1 MGRVDVERA
10 SAPGLTGMPV
20 ALGKDVLIHFETRA
34 TRPPVFRITQALIS
48 DAIAR
53 NRATVTTSLGEDLK
67 DMSWLATAGGF
78 VTSLDVLCDP
88 SFPLRDLP
96 RVAPKLRWIH
106 VTGAGIEPLLP
117 LDWLPPDVSL
127 TNNSGV
133 HVEKIRES
141 AAMMLLMLNA
151 RLPAIVS
158 NQRKAS
164 WQQLFSPA
172 IAGRTVL
179 VIGVGDMGG
188 AVAAA
193 ARHYKLRVL
202 GVRRSGGAHPDVE
215 RMYRPDELDAAL
227 PLADFIVLA
236 APLTSETAALIDRR
250 RFALVKRGAGLI
262 NIGRAGLI
270 ALAALV
276 DALEDGTLSGAIL
289 DVYDPEPLPADSILW
304 RTPNVI
310 LMPHVTSDD
319 EQKYLPKTLD
329 LVFENVRRLSAG
341 QPLLN
346 LVDPQRGY

>member
-1 MGRVDVERA
+1 MPI
-10 SAPGLTGMPV
+10 APC
-20 ALGKDVLIHFETRA
+20 KDALIHFETRA
-34 TRPPVFRITQALIS
+34 TRPPVFRITQALIT

-53 NRATVTTSLGEDLK
+53 NGATVTTSLGEDLK
-67 DMSWLATAGGF
+67 DVSWLTTAVGF

-88 SFPLRDLP
+88 AFPLRDLA

-117 LDWLPPDVSL
+117 LDWLPRHVPL

-151 RLPAIVS
+151 RVPAIIG
-158 NQRKAS
+158 NQFTRT
-164 WQQLFSPA
+164 WQQIFTPT

-179 VIGVGDMGG
+179 IIGVGDMGG

-202 GVRRSGGAHPDVE
+202 GVRRNGAPHVDVE
-215 RMYRPDELDAAL
+215 RMYRPDELDDAL

-236 APLTSETAALIDRR
+236 TPLTQETTALLNRR
-250 RFALVKRGAGLI
+250 RFRLLKQGAGLI

-270 ALAALV
+270 EL
-276 DALEDGTLSGAIL
+276 DALIEALQQERLSGAIL
-289 DVYDPEPLPADSILW
+289 DVYDPEPLPSDSTLW

-319 EQKYLPKTLD
+319 EQEYLPKTLD

-346 LVDPQRGY
+346 LVDRERGY

>member
-1 MGRVDVERA
+1 MTA
-10 SAPGLTGMPV
+10 
-20 ALGKDVLIHFETRA
+20 ALGKDALIHFETRA

-53 NRATVTTSLGEDLK
+53 NRASVATSLGEDLN
-67 DMSWLATAGGF
+67 DVSWQRTAVGL

-88 SFPLRDLP
+88 TFPLKRLAQ
-96 RVAPKLRWIH
+96 VAPKLRWIH

-117 LDWLPPDVSL
+117 LDWLPPGLSL

-141 AAMMLLMLNA
+141 AGMMLLMLNA
-151 RLPAIVS
+151 RVPAIVS
-158 NQRKAS
+158 NQNKAS
-164 WQQLFSPA
+164 WHQIFTPT

-179 VIGVGDMGG
+179 IIGVGDMGG

-202 GVRRSGGAHPDVE
+202 GVRRGGAAHPDVE
-215 RMYRPDELDAAL
+215 RMYRPDELDDAL

-236 APLTSETAALIDRR
+236 APLTGETAALLDRR
-250 RFALVKRGAGLI
+250 RFAHVKRGAGLI
-262 NIGRAGLI
+262 NIGRAGLVE
-270 ALAALV
+270 LEALV
-276 DALEDGTLSGAIL
+276 DALNDGTLSGAIL
-289 DVYDPEPLPADSILW
+289 DVYDPEPLPAASILW
-304 RTPNVI
+304 RTRNVI

-319 EQKYLPKTLD
+319 EDNYLPKTLD
-329 LVFENVRRLSAG
+329 LVFENVRRLLAG

-346 LVDPQRGY
+346 LVDPVRGY

>member
-1 MGRVDVERA
+1 M
-10 SAPGLTGMPV
+10 TGS
-20 ALGKDVLIHFETRA
+20 LGKEALIHFETRA
-34 TRPPVFRITQALIS
+34 ARPPVFRITQALIS

-53 NRATVTTSLGEDLK
+53 NRASVATSLGEDLK
-67 DMSWLATAGGF
+67 DLSWQRTAVGL

-88 SFPLRDLP
+88 MFPLERLGQ
-96 RVAPKLRWIH
+96 VAPKLRWIH

-117 LDWLPPDVSL
+117 LDWLPPGLSL

-151 RLPAIVS
+151 RVPEIVS
-158 NQRKAS
+158 NQGGAS
-164 WQQLFSPA
+164 WQQIFSPT

-179 VIGVGDMGG
+179 IVGVGDMGG
-188 AVAAA
+188 AVASA
-193 ARHYKLRVL
+193 ARHYNMRVL
-202 GVRRSGGAHPDVE
+202 GIRRGGAAHPDVE
-215 RMYRPDELDAAL
+215 RMYRPDELDDAI

-236 APLTSETAALIDRR
+236 APLTSETTALMNRR
-250 RFALVKRGAGLI
+250 RFARVKRGAGLI
-262 NIGRAGLI
+262 NIGRGGL
-270 ALAALV
+270 LEVEALV
-276 DALEDGTLSGAIL
+276 QALTDGTLSGAIL

-304 RTPNVI
+304 RTRNVI

-319 EQKYLPKTLD
+319 EHKYLPKTLD

-346 LVDPQRGY
+346 QVDPVRGY